1 MKFRIK
7 LKCGSHTQDG
17 KKYIAGDTI
26 ESNVDLAKIF
36 PFKFVKIEGIAPVNE
51 DVAPPDIPMLQEE
64 GKEDS
69 ASKSLE
75 PSFPEVETQQSNATI
90 PLPSE
95 TKEEEIKEEES
106 EYGKDVTAKFPSAS
120 KVKLKVYVK
129 SNWYS
134 VVDPDDG
141 EVLNEKKLRKRAVT
155 EFLKDYLEED
165 VDADDGEEE
174 E

>member
-7 LKCGSHTQDG
+7 PKCGSHSYKG
-17 KKYIAGDTI
+17 KTYVSGDVI
-26 ESNVDLAKIF
+26 ETNVDLAKIF
-36 PFKFVKIEGIAPVNE
+36 PFKFVKIEGTTPVNE

-69 ASKSLE
+69 AGKSLE
-75 PSFPEVETQQSNATI
+75 PSFPEVEARQSNATI
-90 PLPSE
+90 PLPPEDETEDSSE
-95 TKEEEIKEEES
+95 H
-106 EYGKDVTAKFPSAS
+106 GKDVTSKFPSAL
-120 KVKLKVYVK
+120 KVNLKVYVK
-129 SNWYS
+129 ANWYS

-141 EVLNEKKLRKRAVT
+141 EVLNEKKLRKKAVT
-155 EFLKDYLEED
+155 KFLKDYLEED